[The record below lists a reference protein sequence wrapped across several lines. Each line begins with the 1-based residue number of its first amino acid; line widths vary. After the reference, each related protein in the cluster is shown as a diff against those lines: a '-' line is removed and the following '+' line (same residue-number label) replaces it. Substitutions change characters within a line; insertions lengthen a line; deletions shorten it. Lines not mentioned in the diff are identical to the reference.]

1 MIRHACIPLACAL
14 ATFIKKL
21 SRSRGRVGNRTAH
34 IELAGIPPQ
43 PIFMALNPHRVSQGE
58 PTADA
63 EVSDRVLIEVQRPVD
78 DQLHVRR
85 DSQVWGQLN
94 LVKYLEGILI
104 QVSLL
109 WWLERDFRTIDA
121 AVYGIGTASLT
132 SL

>member
-1 MIRHACIPLACAL
+1 
-14 ATFIKKL
+14 
-21 SRSRGRVGNRTAH
+21 
-34 IELAGIPPQ
+34 
-43 PIFMALNPHRVSQGE
+43 MALNPHRVSQGE